1 MTEGLTLYVDA
12 NFLSPYA
19 MSAYVGLHEKGLPF
33 DLVRIDLGAR
43 EQHASPYAAVSLTRR
58 VPALA
63 HGEFHLSES
72 SAITEYLD
80 ERFPAPDYA
89 ALYPQ
94 DIELRAKVRQIQA
107 WLRSDLTPLRQ
118 ERTTEVVFRGQQ
130 AKPLSE
136 AAAAAATKLFTVG
149 TALLQHGN
157 QNLFGAWSIADADF
171 ALMLNRLVRNGD
183 EVPAQLADYA
193 RLQWQRASVLAWI
206 GLGQAS

>member
-33 DLVRIDLGAR
+33 SIARVDLGAR

-80 ERFPAPDYA
+80 ERFPAPAHA

-193 RLQWQRASVLAWI
+193 NLQWQRASVLAWI